1 MSTPSRSRPNRTNGR
16 PTPRDL
22 APAQVPHRRQEEPA
36 DVAEQYDDEAYD
48 GPEPAEP
55 VVAQEIEAR
64 GHYVTAALCDEPV
77 RIIPPGAWRQSWM
90 RHLNAGR
97 IDQFAEQVIHPDDL
111 DLYDDLDPT
120 NDEFGQFVADAAELA
135 GEPMG
140 KSGGPS
146 RSSRRM
152 RRR

>member
-1 MSTPSRSRPNRTNGR
+1 MSTPSRSRPNRSGGR

-22 APAQVPHRRQEEPA
+22 APVGVPRRRQEEPA
-36 DVAEQYDDEAYD
+36 DADEQYDDEVYD

-55 VVAQEIEAR
+55 AVAQEIEAR
-64 GHYVTAALCDEPV
+64 GHYVTAALCGESV
-77 RIIPPGAWRQSWM
+77 RVVPPGGWRQSWM

-97 IDQFAEQVIHPDDL
+97 IDAFAEQVIHPGDL
-111 DLYDDLDPT
+111 ELYDELDPT

-146 RSSRRM
+146 RSSRRT